1 MDNEKATHSA
11 DIDLQF
17 TVKFTDNG
25 KDALK
30 DQAWAAIEDALGF
43 HVGSDIFAGGSV
55 VRVDAARKEDSH
67 AG

>member
-1 MDNEKATHSA
+1 MQNEKATHSA

-25 KDALK
+25 KDTLK

-43 HVGSDIFAGGSV
+43 HVGSDIFAGGFV
-55 VRVDAARKEDSH
+55 GRVELIRKEDSH